1 MPGKKAGANKPP
13 LPRPQRR
20 NETMLSILISMILT
34 IASGQVFRAQQPTKA
49 DIDKLCNAEK
59 VEPNLVLR
67 QSTHVNGRITDI
79 EGVPLKKS
87 QVGLRRYI
95 SKEKQVRLK
104 TVTTDDNGNFDLGA
118 VEKGE
123 YRLLASPNRIFQ
135 QPPRVECPEKN
146 CQLNIAL
153 QINATDQPES
163 ACPIR

>member
-1 MPGKKAGANKPP
+1 M
-13 LPRPQRR
+13 LP
-20 NETMLSILISMILT
+20 ILISLFLI
-34 IASGQVFRAQQPTKA
+34 IASDQGFRAQQPTKA
-49 DIDKLCNAEK
+49 DIEKLCKSEK

-67 QSTHVNGRITDI
+67 EPTHVNGHVTDI

-87 QVGLRRYI
+87 QVELRRYL
-95 SKEKQVRLK
+95 SKEKQVSLR
-104 TVTTDDNGNFDLGA
+104 TVTTDDNGNFDLGT

-135 QPPRVECPEKN
+135 QPPKLECPEKN
-146 CQLNIAL
+146 CQLNMAL